1 MLGVL
6 GVAAWWLDKLIK
18 READSLHQLAEDQS
32 RRLASVHAELHHTRV
47 EVAQTHTEVGVLKRE
62 LDSFVHG
69 PPSLRSPQQQA
80 S

>member
-1 MLGVL
+1 MIVVLVVTVALGTSMLGVL

-47 EVAQTHTEVGVLKRE
+47 HRRDAG
-62 LDSFVHG
+62 
-69 PPSLRSPQQQA
+69 LRRGMPGA
-80 S
+80 G